1 MKQIFLEGKSTTLNV
16 DWLLIME
23 NAIEYGNISPRLIE
37 NKNFTVL
44 ITV

>member
-23 NAIEYGNISPRLIE
+23 NAIE